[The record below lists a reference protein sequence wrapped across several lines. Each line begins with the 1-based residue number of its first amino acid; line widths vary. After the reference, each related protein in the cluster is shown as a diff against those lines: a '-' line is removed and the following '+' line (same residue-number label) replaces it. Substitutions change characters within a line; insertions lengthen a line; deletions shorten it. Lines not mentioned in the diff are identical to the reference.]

1 MVKGMEINSIPPSPH
16 TAYVFQLF
24 CFQENKSIAYYQSEN
39 IKDLQ
44 LSWGMSCSHGRETSW
59 LWSSSNAE

>member
-44 LSWGMSCSHGRETSW
+44 LS
-59 LWSSSNAE
+59 